1 MNCKKISDLDKMR
14 FFIILKN
21 DQICHHYGQPFALIF
36 PWFGM
41 SCDSSRFF
49 FLTSVKFSSVAHAK
63 CWKGASCMD
72 YKAKFT
78 EVKQVR
84 RVKPEPGSAFQQPN
98 SSTVSF
104 SGCTK
109 SSTTGQQSL
118 EKLNSSILHRLLATA
133 STERPAA
140 FS

>member
-1 MNCKKISDLDKMR
+1 MNFCKKISDLDKMH

-41 SCDSSRFF
+41 SRDSSCFF
-49 FLTSVKFSSVAHAK
+49 FTSVKFSSVALAK

-84 RVKPEPGSAFQQPN
+84 RVKPE
-98 SSTVSF
+98 STS
-104 SGCTK
+104 
-109 SSTTGQQSL
+109 QL
-118 EKLNSSILHRLLATA
+118 
-133 STERPAA
+133 
-140 FS
+140 